1 MQHLPLP
8 NFSSVPVGSLS
19 HYSPEELLEN
29 LSTALPKVVTKVPYD
44 GWKNIQ
50 NIEIKTGKSA
60 SLPVWNCDLDSR
72 WVGVP
77 DAEMIESPEISE
89 ADSESEAEEVVPAKA
104 SMTAAAKTK
113 EASKKTKSST
123 QVENKGVAKAGKVA
137 ATSAAQVSSD
147 KKERE
152 KKVKTAAKAKK

>member
-1 MQHLPLP
+1 MPT
-8 NFSSVPVGSLS
+8 FSSVPVGSLS
-19 HYSPEELLEN
+19 HYSPEEIMEN
-29 LSTALPKVVTKVPYD
+29 LSTALPKVVSKVPFD
-44 GWKNIQ
+44 GWQNIQ

-77 DAEMIESPEISE
+77 DAEMLESPEISE
-89 ADSESEAEEVVPAKA
+89 AESEAEEVAPTKA
-104 SMTAAAKTK
+104 PVTTATKTK

-123 QVENKGVAKAGKVA
+123 QVENKRADKAGKVA
-137 ATSAAQVSSD
+137 ATSAAKVSGE

-152 KKVKTAAKAKK
+152 KKEKTAAKSKK